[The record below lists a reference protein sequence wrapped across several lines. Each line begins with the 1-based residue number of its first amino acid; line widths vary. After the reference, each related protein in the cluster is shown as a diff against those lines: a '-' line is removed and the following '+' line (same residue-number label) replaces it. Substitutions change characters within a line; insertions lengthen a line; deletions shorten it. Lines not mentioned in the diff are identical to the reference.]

1 MSALK
6 NRMIAFR
13 PGLIACVLLLGAD
26 RLLSAETDLLR
37 LAVPAYREVTT
48 HIHRPENLKPG
59 EKLPGVVIVGG
70 PGCKLAATLADTQR
84 LIAIHYSPAEN
95 LPPEFRGWEERLGHA
110 GQEVV
115 HLVLQR
121 LLSLSEVDQQNMGIV
136 TFSFGVVGAT
146 GALARHSDL
155 DVKFL
160 IDWEGPSGPQN
171 LRWVPPGHKIVRNHP
186 ASDEAFWKE
195 RTASEF
201 IKQVRCRYLRVQSEV
216 DHVQVLGQNQH
227 AIEMLNNAAAGLCP
241 WTRCNNNPPNILY
254 DEKRP
259 ENEKSKW
266 LPGKLARSE
275 MENLVLKYVE
285 EMTQLPGLAAKETR
299 SQPHKP

>member
-1 MSALK
+1 
-6 NRMIAFR
+6 MIVFR
-13 PGLIACVLLLGAD
+13 PGLIACVLLLAAGS
-26 RLLSAETDLLR
+26 LLSAETEPLR

-59 EKLPGVVIVGG
+59 EKLPGVLIVGG
-70 PGCKLAATLADTQR
+70 PGCKLAASLVATQR

-110 GQEVV
+110 GQDVV
-115 HLVLQR
+115 HLVLNR
-121 LLSLSEVDQQNMGIV
+121 LLAQPEVDQQNVGIV

-171 LRWVPPGHKIVRNHP
+171 LRWVPSNHKIVRNHP
-186 ASDEAFWKE
+186 ASDETFWKE

-201 IKQVRCRYLRVQSEV
+201 IKKVRCRYLRVQSEV

-227 AIEMLNNAAAGLCP
+227 AIEMLNNATRGLCL
-241 WTRCNNNPPNILY
+241 WTRCNDNLQNITY

-259 ENEKSKW
+259 ENEKRKW

-275 MENLVLKYVE
+275 MERLVLKHVH
-285 EMTQLPGLAAKETR
+285 EMTQMPVLRAKETGPQ
-299 SQPHKP
+299 SHKP